1 MSLYFIIMSHVGI
14 RSFCN
19 GEDIKVEKLKK
30 LFKKKYKVRKSNNV
44 SEAQDYNVVPGV
56 EWQDFQKYFQTL
68 DEA

>member
-1 MSLYFIIMSHVGI
+1 MSHVGI

-44 SEAQDYNVVPGV
+44 SEA
-56 EWQDFQKYFQTL
+56 
-68 DEA
+68 